1 MESNNKRIIK
11 NTLYLY
17 IRMAVIMALSF
28 ITTRIVL
35 DKLGASDYGVYT
47 LVGGFVS
54 LFTVLNSIL
63 NSSTTRFLALYLGK
77 GDVQNLRKVFS
88 TAFILHLFIAIIV
101 IICLETFGL
110 WFLNSHLNIDI
121 NRISAAN
128 WVFHFAVI
136 STFLSITQT
145 PYTATVTAH
154 EHFNIYA
161 IMSIFD
167 VVAKILILYLLITI
181 PGDKLIIYATLL
193 LCVSIC
199 NITLYRIYCIKHFSE
214 TKIIFQIDRK
224 IFKEMLRFSGWGTF
238 GHVITVI
245 NSQGTNILFN
255 LFFNTIMNAARGL
268 AQTVSYT
275 IAQFVGGFLTAAQ
288 PQLIKYY
295 GQGDTEHFNKLIFNI
310 TQYTLFL
317 LALIAVPVILEI
329 DYVIYLWLGKNIPH
343 YTIPFVKITVICS
356 IIYRSNTMIDYG
368 INAAGHVKLLNT
380 LSIPNYLL
388 TIPLIWGTLYLNLG
402 PITAYWISSI
412 PPLLAFLTNLW
423 IINHTIGFPSKQYFI
438 HIFLKNILLIAISLI
453 IPWLIQQTM
462 SPSFIRFT
470 VVCCISLLSTTTVLW
485 FFALNKKVKNMILQK
500 IKDKLSKIKI

>member
-1 MESNNKRIIK
+1 M
-11 NTLYLY
+11 
-17 IRMAVIMALSF
+17 
-28 ITTRIVL
+28 
-35 DKLGASDYGVYT
+35 
-47 LVGGFVS
+47 
-54 LFTVLNSIL
+54 
-63 NSSTTRFLALYLGK
+63 
-77 GDVQNLRKVFS
+77 
-88 TAFILHLFIAIIV
+88 
-101 IICLETFGL
+101 
-110 WFLNSHLNIDI
+110 
-121 NRISAAN
+121 
-128 WVFHFAVI
+128 
-136 STFLSITQT
+136 
-145 PYTATVTAH
+145 
-154 EHFNIYA
+154 
-161 IMSIFD
+161 
-167 VVAKILILYLLITI
+167 
-181 PGDKLIIYATLL
+181 
-193 LCVSIC
+193 
-199 NITLYRIYCIKHFSE
+199 
-214 TKIIFQIDRK
+214 
-224 IFKEMLRFSGWGTF
+224 
-238 GHVITVI
+238 
-245 NSQGTNILFN
+245 
-255 LFFNTIMNAARGL
+255 
-268 AQTVSYT
+268 
-275 IAQFVGGFLTAAQ
+275 
-288 PQLIKYY
+288 
-295 GQGDTEHFNKLIFNI
+295 
-310 TQYTLFL
+310 FL

-485 FFALNKKVKNMILQK
+485 FFALNKEVKNMILQK